1 MHNLVSSID
10 IFGSCQIYMTW
21 DYNDSSFYIWLP
33 PWQLNH
39 NDMFEESF
47 PCTTKNT
54 RTLVLII
61 GHLCPGFEHTWYLII
76 IAFAD
81 VMALISAMSTLGT
94 TISITIDVLV
104 PVQNEL
110 CLAVISHS
118 TDYKFKH
125 NCSQVIWLQMIS
137 DSLSN
142 GRRGTSITTTFA
154 PCDNV
159 NIPTVVSPINVNCL
173 VSGESTYVC
182 NVNRFPG
189 WLIWFLD
196 KKVATIYIYIDD
208 NFKNIFL
215 KGKIFSLVKFL
226 LLMILFDTIDNKWT
240 L

>member
-10 IFGSCQIYMTW
+10 IFGSCQIYMAW
-21 DYNDSSFYIWLP
+21 DYNDSSFYILLP
-33 PWQLNH
+33 PWH

-76 IAFAD
+76 IVFAD

-104 PVQNEL
+104 PVQNES

-159 NIPTVVSPINVNCL
+159 NIPTVVWPINVNCL

-196 KKVATIYIYIDD
+196 NKVATIYIYRWYLQEH
-208 NFKNIFL
+208 FL
-215 KGKIFSLVKFL
+215 GRKDFQFGEVSIAYDS
-226 LLMILFDTIDNKWT
+226 IRYHW
-240 L
+240 